1 MKDRI
6 DTNHPFFA
14 SLQKPVV
21 FFELKTTGISIS
33 QDRIV
38 ELTFIKFEPNG
49 KEPIQSSYRF
59 NPLDREVSHSAYLEH
74 GIDFRSL
81 SQAPLFS
88 DKALEIYSHF
98 YHSDIVGTN
107 VLFHRL
113 ILESEFAR
121 CGLKLSEETR
131 HINPINIW
139 HNMTSSGLKEAC
151 SYYLGETLE
160 KDSFSSLRATA
171 NVLLAQINKHQLS
184 PSVGELQASS
194 FNSDNL
200 LHLAINKYTTSI
212 NNYRSELDKKSLNTD
227 IIQEVKNANKDV
239 ANFLTAISKAGVE
252 IEYDETVVTFTR
264 ANASINLRYA
274 FFSDNG
280 LELKPTKST
289 MLGAAL

>member
-1 MKDRI
+1 
-6 DTNHPFFA
+6 
-14 SLQKPVV
+14 
-21 FFELKTTGISIS
+21 
-33 QDRIV
+33 
-38 ELTFIKFEPNG
+38 
-49 KEPIQSSYRF
+49 
-59 NPLDREVSHSAYLEH
+59 
-74 GIDFRSL
+74 
-81 SQAPLFS
+81 
-88 DKALEIYSHF
+88 
-98 YHSDIVGTN
+98 
-107 VLFHRL
+107 
-113 ILESEFAR
+113 
-121 CGLKLSEETR
+121 
-131 HINPINIW
+131 
-139 HNMTSSGLKEAC
+139 MTSSGLKEAC

-227 IIQEVKNANKDV
+227 IVQEVKNANKDV

-264 ANASINLRYA
+264 ANASINLRYN